1 MKFIGLTLRQGH
13 DTIQVCAEKINT
25 IKSLHASGKGW
36 EWSVVTLD
44 NGREIEVTETDA
56 EIISKIN
63 YKEDEQ

>member
-1 MKFIGLTLRQGH
+1 MKFIGLTLRHGH

-44 NGREIEVTETDA
+44 NGREIEVTETDV

-63 YKEDEQ
+63 NKED